1 MISINSI
8 QCLDAE
14 DEELWNLFKPCGSIS
29 HVRIVRDGRT
39 GMAKGFGYVNF
50 KDSDSVQLALEME
63 KVVLKDREL
72 RISLCEANRAKK
84 KNIVSFFFCSFT
96 NCLIYHFKG
105 KKPRY
110 RNRGRP
116 QQQENGDGEAPKEK
130 KFSRNKDYSKGAFAG
145 TKFNDMK
152 KVITVIINS
161 KPGANRFE
169 FNVSEKEIR

>member
-84 KNIVSFFFCSFT
+84 KNIVSFFFA
-96 NCLIYHFKG
+96 LLQI
-105 KKPRY
+105 
-110 RNRGRP
+110 
-116 QQQENGDGEAPKEK
+116 
-130 KFSRNKDYSKGAFAG
+130 
-145 TKFNDMK
+145 
-152 KVITVIINS
+152 V
-161 KPGANRFE
+161 
-169 FNVSEKEIR
+169 